1 MLRVAKEGGVET
13 LTDGAEGVKFGLTNC
28 VNIAGD
34 GMIYF
39 TDTSYKYKLGE
50 HKMEFLEGKPHGRLM
65 SFDPST
71 KQTQVLV
78 RDLYFANGVALS
90 PANDFLVFCETIL

>member
-1 MLRVAKEGGVET
+1 MTKEGGVEQ
-13 LTDGAEGVKFGLTNC
+13 LTDEAAGVKFGLTNC
-28 VNIAGD
+28 VDVAGD
-34 GMIYF
+34 SVIYF
-39 TDTSYKYKLGE
+39 TDSSYKYKIGE
-50 HKMEFLEGKPHGRLM
+50 HMMEFLEGRPYGRLM

-90 PANDFLVFCETIL
+90 PANDFLVFCETFM